1 MVSRKRCNLDE
12 GVLALSS
19 LRSICFWDIG
29 MVDVVEVSAIISAV
43 GVLVGVVYYIL
54 DMRNQTHMRRTDLQK
69 RKSGVLG

>member
-1 MVSRKRCNLDE
+1 
-12 GVLALSS
+12 
-19 LRSICFWDIG
+19 